1 MKLVVVQLTK
11 QFHSYPPPCSQ
22 QSTTGLY
29 RKPDESSPH
38 PDTLFLNV
46 VFQYYPSI

>member
-1 MKLVVVQLTK
+1 MKLVVGQLTN

-22 QSTTGLY
+22 HSTTGLY
-29 RKPDESSPH
+29 RKRDESTPH
-38 PDTLFLNV
+38 PDTVLLHD